1 MDKDNNYKLKY
12 LKYKTKYINLL
23 NQHGGLCED
32 INNNSYYCMKK
43 REVDQIIN
51 LIKIDCKILN
61 DKYYNYKLIELN
73 KIKNEANNE
82 EITKY
87 IDDNAITILNKKRE
101 DCNNPNLKQLPGGIF
116 IPAIPNIQNTT
127 PKY

>member
-12 LKYKTKYINLL
+12 LKYKTKYLNLL

-32 INNNSYYCMKK
+32 KNDNSFYCMKK

-51 LIKIDCKILN
+51 LIKIDCNIQN
-61 DKYYNYKLIELN
+61 NEYYNNKLNELN

-87 IDDNAITILNKKRE
+87 INDNAITILNKKKE
-101 DCNNPNLKQLPGGIF
+101 DCNNPNLTQLPGGIF
-116 IPAIPNIQNTT
+116 IPAIPNIYKKIQT
-127 PKY
+127 

>member
-12 LKYKTKYINLL
+12 LKYKTKYLNLL

-32 INNNSYYCMKK
+32 KNDNSFYCMKK
-43 REVDQIIN
+43 REVDQIIK

-61 DKYYNYKLIELN
+61 DKYYNDKLIE
-73 KIKNEANNE
+73 
-82 EITKY
+82 
-87 IDDNAITILNKKRE
+87 LNKKRE

-116 IPAIPNIQNTT
+116 MPDIPNIQNIQNTS